1 MAIIETRWLR
11 SFTIIAGLITATA
24 VSACQGEA
32 ADMEARDSSE
42 APLPVETQNIGSDMT
57 STFNLPT
64 CEEMRASASDEY
76 AVADQFDKTYPQSL
90 VGEASVE
97 QVDLTA
103 NDIKEVV
110 TYVTCAAALSNY
122 DIGVIES
129 SLALFASKR
138 HGKASFAALDQLSE
152 GSSENAKNAQ
162 ELAVKMMQ
170 FLAGPAE

>member
-11 SFTIIAGLITATA
+11 SFTIIVGLMMVTT

-32 ADMEARDSSE
+32 ADMAAQDNAE

-76 AVADQFDKTYPQSL
+76 AMADQFDKTYPQSL

-103 NDIKEVV
+103 NDIEEVV
-110 TYVTCAAALSNY
+110 TYLTCAAAISNY
-122 DIGVIES
+122 DIGVVES
-129 SLALFASKR
+129 SLALFASER
-138 HGKASFAALDQLSE
+138 HGKDSFAALDQLAA

-162 ELAVKMMQ
+162 ELAVKIRQ